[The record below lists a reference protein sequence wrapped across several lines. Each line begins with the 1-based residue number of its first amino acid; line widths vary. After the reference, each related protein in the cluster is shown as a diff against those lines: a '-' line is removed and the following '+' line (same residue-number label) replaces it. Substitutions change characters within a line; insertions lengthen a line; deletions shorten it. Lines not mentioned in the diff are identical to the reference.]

1 MNKEKALFAMEQ
13 ETKAIHTALSL
24 MLENFN
30 TGVQNL
36 STMCG
41 ISPNYSELGKAKA
54 ELLCR
59 AFRGHNT
66 HSELTYRQFD
76 FYARPYLVGTIH
88 IDTSTGFC
96 SLSNCYEWD
105 SEEYGTQI
113 IDIQE

>member
-1 MNKEKALFAMEQ
+1 MNKEKDLFAMEQ

-41 ISPNYSELGKAKA
+41 ISPNYDELGIAKA
-54 ELLCR
+54 ELLCKV
-59 AFRGHNT
+59 FRGFNT
-66 HSELTYRQFD
+66 HSERTYRSFD
-76 FYARPYLVGTIH
+76 FYARPYLVGTIY
-88 IDTSTGFC
+88 ISTSTGVF

-113 IDIQE
+113 INI